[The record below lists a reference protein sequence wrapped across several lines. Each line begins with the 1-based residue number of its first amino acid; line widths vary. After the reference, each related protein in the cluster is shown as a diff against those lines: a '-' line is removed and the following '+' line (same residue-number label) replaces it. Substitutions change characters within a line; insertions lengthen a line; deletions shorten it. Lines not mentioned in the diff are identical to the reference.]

1 MSTSRVRASK
11 AALARIQTMATEEL
25 TRVLREKQSGTF
37 ARAIREIADFSDVE
51 YDLNYRSQSQ
61 ENLDMTTDIEFSLE
75 NSWGFFEGLT
85 TYEAANELLAA

>member
-11 AALARIQTMATEEL
+11 AALARIQAMPTEEL

-61 ENLDMTTDIEFSLE
+61 ENLDMTTNIEFSLE
-75 NSWGFFEGLT
+75 NSWGFFENLT